1 MTEDTIDI
9 TALAKLKDVIGGD
22 MEDLKELINDFIAS
36 VPAQIAKMQPEVDNQ
51 DWAAL
56 RIASH
61 SCKSNGRDMGAT
73 ALTALCAELELQ
85 CKNGVPVDPAAQI
98 SAIEAAAQNAANA
111 LTALDLA
118 NV

>member
-36 VPAQIAKMQPEVDNQ
+36 VPAQIAKMQAEVDNQ

-61 SCKSNGRDMGAT
+61 SCKSNARDMGAT

-98 SAIEAAAQNAANA
+98 AAIETAARNAANA

>member
-1 MTEDTIDI
+1 MTEDTIDLS
-9 TALAKLKDVIGGD
+9 ALAKLKDVIGGD
-22 MEDLKELINDFIAS
+22 VDDLEELINDFVAS
-36 VPAQIAKMQPEVDNQ
+36 VPGQIAKMQAEVANQ

-61 SCKSNGRDMGAT
+61 SCKSNGRDMGA
-73 ALTALCAELELQ
+73 AVLTALCAELELQ
-85 CKNGVPVDPAAQI
+85 CKNGVPVDPAAQVA
-98 SAIEAAAQNAANA
+98 AIEAAAQTAANA